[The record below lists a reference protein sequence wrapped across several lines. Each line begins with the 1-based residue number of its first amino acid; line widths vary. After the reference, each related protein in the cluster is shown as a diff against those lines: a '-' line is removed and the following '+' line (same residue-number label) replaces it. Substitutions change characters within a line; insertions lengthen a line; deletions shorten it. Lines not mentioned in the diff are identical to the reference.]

1 MPTKT
6 RIIIV
11 SILMLLGGALFYYC
25 AVFYPIEI
33 TTQVKGGLTAITGS
47 ESTPV
52 KETSIDGVERDKSG
66 QVNQTRSESKPR
78 PKIGAT

>member
-11 SILMLLGGALFYYC
+11 SILILLGGVFFCYC

-33 TTQVKGGLTAITGS
+33 TTQVKGGSTTVIGS
-47 ESTPV
+47 EPTPV
-52 KETSIDGVERDKSG
+52 KKTSIGGVERDKSG
-66 QVNQTRSESKPR
+66 QINQTRSEGKSR
-78 PKIGAT
+78 PNTGAT